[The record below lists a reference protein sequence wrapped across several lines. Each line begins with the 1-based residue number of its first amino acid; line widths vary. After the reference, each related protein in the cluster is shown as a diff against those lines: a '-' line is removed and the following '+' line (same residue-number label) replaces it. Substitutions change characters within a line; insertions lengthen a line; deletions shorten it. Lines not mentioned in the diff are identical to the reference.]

1 MSRVLFVPGG
11 GALIIGETARPKVA
25 DGKHCMYNMECESG
39 HCVDKDCND
48 LGAGRV
54 CRPTTYKLAGGC
66 PCEDPQMCK
75 SGGCELDDDDM
86 CVCTGGDN
94 VADAGMLDYIVSS
107 PPSHNTV
114 NAAARNVSGYAIIP
128 CQVALDTSEYGV
140 QMSSCAGEQVWQ
152 ASAVPASAGRY
163 CANATGSACS
173 RYSLPV
179 ASSAVQLVGMAPFA
193 TTGATMGKIH
203 DCVPAVM
210 EHFPAPGGGLPPL
223 RNVMVTPQTSG
234 LLSSVPT
241 FQTGTSAVMNVN
253 SAFNAWDDTVAEQC
267 RSRSALNTVP
277 MSQML
282 CLSYVASPS
291 PCPQGQGAWVGAAT
305 QSVQSPALVAT
316 AYAQEYIE

>member
-11 GALIIGETARPKVA
+11 GVLIGETTPTKVP
-25 DGKHCMYNMECESG
+25 DG
-39 HCVDKDCND
+39 KDCNFNQQ
-48 LGAGRV
+48 
-54 CRPTTYKLAGGC
+54 
-66 PCEDPQMCK
+66 CESED
-75 SGGCELDDDDM
+75 
-86 CVCTGGDN
+86 CTSLCTEKRN
-94 VADAGMLDYIVSS
+94 AVTANMLEYIV
-107 PPSHNTV
+107 NE
-114 NAAARNVSGYAIIP
+114 AATRHVSGYAIVP
-128 CQVALDTSEYGV
+128 CQVASDTSGYGV

-267 RSRSALNTVP
+267 QSRSALNTVP

-282 CLSYVASPS
+282 SLSYVASPS